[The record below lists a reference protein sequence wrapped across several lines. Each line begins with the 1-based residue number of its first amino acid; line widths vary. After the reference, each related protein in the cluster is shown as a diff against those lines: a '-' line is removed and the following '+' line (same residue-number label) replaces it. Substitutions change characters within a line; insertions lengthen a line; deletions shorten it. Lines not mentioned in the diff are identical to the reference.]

1 MMSCQ
6 DSRRINQEEIDQ
18 LEFEKNS
25 RARLH
30 QLAKERAVAEA
41 SGVAQMAGLQEQLS
55 SVETRLNQLKQQLY
69 FPDVKGY
76 KYALLTSMYL
86 YSCCRTCFHLEAHS
100 LLLAI
105 LSLITTCL
113 QTLELTQAKCT

>member
-1 MMSCQ
+1 MIMSCQ

-86 YSCCRTCFHLEAHS
+86 YSCF
-100 LLLAI
+100 LLP
-105 LSLITTCL
+105 
-113 QTLELTQAKCT
+113 

>member
-1 MMSCQ
+1 MRLCCQ
-6 DSRRINQEEIDQ
+6 DSRRINQEEIDR

-30 QLAKERAVAEA
+30 KLARERAVAEA

-55 SVETRLNQLKQQLY
+55 AVEARLNQLKQQLY

-76 KYALLTSMYL
+76 KWVTQALRLV
-86 YSCCRTCFHLEAHS
+86 F
-100 LLLAI
+100 
-105 LSLITTCL
+105 L
-113 QTLELTQAKCT
+113 QTLPPAAQC